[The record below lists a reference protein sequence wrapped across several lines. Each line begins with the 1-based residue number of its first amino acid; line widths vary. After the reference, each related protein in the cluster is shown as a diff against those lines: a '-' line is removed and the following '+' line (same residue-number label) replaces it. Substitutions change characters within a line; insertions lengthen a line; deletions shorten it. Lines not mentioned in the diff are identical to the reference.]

1 MQEANRPWILELLKN
16 SVQLLA
22 CPAEIQLGKFPDF
35 VHAPDE
41 LALDFDNFRTAF
53 EGNFGAELTDKQRS
67 CLNSIDQSLLQMPKE
82 CFSREGVLDSPEW
95 RHIHSLAAEA
105 LKAFERPLDD
115 PPRRDESI
123 PG

>member
-1 MQEANRPWILELLKN
+1 MQEANRPWILERWKN

-35 VHAPDE
+35 VQAPDE

-67 CLNSIDQSLLQMPKE
+67 CLNSIDQSLLQMPR
-82 CFSREGVLDSPEW
+82 SA
-95 RHIHSLAAEA
+95 LAARGCSTHPNSDTSVPWR
-105 LKAFERPLDD
+105 LKH
-115 PPRRDESI
+115 
-123 PG
+123 